1 MSRVASFSVTRC
13 TRQDFAMF
21 ASEEGSHDW
30 DFHLLGH
37 LGFHRRLRRR
47 IYARLLVIE
56 RRRFRRKSVNPTD
69 TEFKQTHVLVT
80 IGCVLFG
87 SLFLAVALLSSIL
100 GDEFVN
106 TLFHSFGG

>member
-1 MSRVASFSVTRC
+1 MRRDFVT
-13 TRQDFAMF
+13 FGL
-21 ASEEGSHDW
+21 EGGSHDW
-30 DFHLLGH
+30 NLGH
-37 LGFHRRLRRR
+37 RGCLGVRCVVQRL
-47 IYARLLVIE
+47 IHARLLVIE
-56 RRRFRRKSVNPTD
+56 RRRFRRKGVNPTD